1 MTPDELAAQLGVS
14 AKSLRAWLRRT
25 SPRSVQEKGQPW
37 RLSPEEIAA
46 ARRCFLPAIGTR
58 TLSSVGPAVN
68 VASPTGAD
76 GPDAFSGRLQ
86 SFCSAAMHARMDV
99 LSAPS
104 PLPAAPGVYG
114 WWFRRLPSD
123 LDTERCLVRDGC
135 TLLYTGIS
143 PRRPPGN
150 GRPPSSQTLRDR
162 IRYHY
167 TGNAEGSTLRKTLGS
182 LLAAELGLEL
192 RRVGSGNRMTFGV
205 GEQLLSTWMADNAL
219 VSWVTDPEPWLL
231 EERLIAG
238 LDVPLNLDGN
248 AHNRFHPELTAI
260 RAAAVA
266 RARALPVL
274 PNPAGER

>member
-1 MTPDELAAQLGVS
+1 MHT
-14 AKSLRAWLRRT
+14 
-25 SPRSVQEKGQPW
+25 
-37 RLSPEEIAA
+37 RLE
-46 ARRCFLPAIGTR
+46 
-58 TLSSVGPAVN
+58 
-68 VASPTGAD
+68 
-76 GPDAFSGRLQ
+76 
-86 SFCSAAMHARMDV
+86 V

-114 WWFRRLPSD
+114 WWFRRLPVA
-123 LDTERCLVRDGC
+123 LDTKGCLVRDAC

-143 PRRPPGN
+143 PRRPPGS
-150 GRPPSSQTLRDR
+150 GRRPSSQTLRDR

-192 RRVGSGNRMTFGV
+192 RRVGSGNRMTFGT
-205 GEQLLSTWMADNAL
+205 GEQSLSVWMADNAL
-219 VSWVTDPEPWLL
+219 VSWVTDPKPWHL

-248 AHNRFHPELTAI
+248 AHNRFHPELTAT

-274 PNPAGER
+274 PNPGRGGR